1 MKKLTIIGLVLFTLL
16 SIIASSFVNSTTK
29 LPVPNQD
36 SLLRR
41 APDCIKMYYY
51 IRAYADTF
59 NIPHQYAFGV
69 AYVETHYSGP
79 LDSTYNPRQ
88 CSRCGALGP
97 MQIMPATARLI
108 EGKSVSNKKL
118 KNDVE
123 YNVKLSMRLLRIL
136 YDKYGNWKLVFG
148 AYNTGKPIV
157 NNYALKVFNYD
168 IPWSSEEAKSAAEV
182 YDASTY
188 IGSVQTPN

>member
-1 MKKLTIIGLVLFTLL
+1 MKKLTIIGLVLFTLF
-16 SIIASSFVNSTTK
+16 SIVATSFVKNTTK

-36 SLLRR
+36 SLLKR

-59 NIPHQYAFGV
+59 NIPHEYAFGV
-69 AYVETHYSGP
+69 AYLETHYGGP

-88 CSRCGALGP
+88 RSYCGALGP
-97 MQIMPATARLI
+97 MQIMPATAGLL
-108 EGKSVSNKKL
+108 EGKPVSKKKL
-118 KNDVE
+118 RNDVE

-168 IPWSSEEAKSAAEV
+168 IPWSSEEAKSSTEI
-182 YDASTY
+182 YDISTY
-188 IGSVQTPN
+188 IGSMQTSD